1 MTSISQPVQPPQAS
15 NNASQAP
22 IQPQSSSTSHSG
34 RTPPQ
39 AAATA
44 PPPARS
50 YASATKKQNS
60 PASATNTS
68 TTSSTPAGGH
78 AAPSQ
83 YGRAESGS
91 ALNGRGPIT
100 PAVPAVGG
108 APTIVNGNTPTTPSS
123 GTAEHGRKASITITP
138 AGTSG
143 YLPNGDQ
150 LGAKSAGGNGIKW
163 GTLNADGSPAL
174 ANAVPQPSQST
185 SALAV
190 NPPTNPRV
198 TSPAASPS
206 PIPQPP
212 ASGGRPPSTFQGQ
225 SNSLSFGSL
234 PNGDDPNVSPPLL
247 SFDSNRLTQLKRQM
261 RPGMSQSNLGPG
273 PQSAHLRRES
283 SQSGHSE
290 YGNPG
295 MGQTPH
301 RGGYPPQ
308 GGRGRG
314 GYNGQYSQHPQMGY
328 GQGANLR
335 APSQPR
341 GAPNAPSPYAS
352 RPSLA
357 APYASSPHQA
367 NRSPAL
373 SHSQPV
379 QHPPQHYPQGGQ
391 MPTSSSSYM
400 GYGAYPPPMGQSQV
414 KPQSSS
420 SLSNHPSSSTQ
431 KDFSFDTPDKLRAV
445 HPLDL
450 APNTGHFEQ
459 FLTEIQQS
467 QHFAPQ
473 YGYDPQ
479 YHAALYHPYTMYGS
493 VAPHMQGMAPSSPRP
508 QSQMAQGGQQQY
520 VQGQYGYPS
529 QPPSMSR
536 TSSAISAPPER
547 PPSSLNKSQTPM
559 ANPAASNTPISNRPA
574 HSPAPNPASSFKIPA
589 KKSAGII
596 IRDPNSGAVKDFN
609 KKSPSPAPP
618 TQSPAIVSS
627 TPTPPLP
634 LTSTNDAQHNRSE
647 SRSVKTNE
655 EKRNDMKDAIAKKLE
670 EERIAEQRQKD
681 EAELKA
687 AAEKSDAEAKI
698 RKEKEEAEAKELEA
712 AKAQMEAAA
721 AASKAKAEADEADKA
736 AEKAKAEAEEQA
748 RKEREEEE
756 EFARMEAEMER
767 QEREAEEK
775 YQKKKKAEAE
785 EKARKEAE
793 AAKSLDEDMKRAERE
808 AEAAEEARL
817 KKVAEGE
824 EDASQKENKALFA
837 SLKKGSAATPPS
849 DSPAVVETPAESG
862 TQTPASEASMAP
874 PKTVNSKQKPA
885 ALVLQTTKTVEPPQ
899 PSAQLLSLR
908 SARRLTSLNDVS
920 YPAAIASPNPA
931 LNTTAPMGRFRYDKN
946 FLVQFQS
953 VFVEKPSED
962 WSIKIKETLGAA
974 DEPASARTGSAR
986 GGGSMGSRAPSKTG
1000 PSMPPMG
1007 GMGSG
1012 VGGGMGSF
1020 NARPVPVPKDSKSR
1034 FEASTQQLAGGRG
1047 GSMNNP
1053 FAHFIPGGRPGVPPM
1068 GGPAKMDRIPSTTS
1082 MGGSHPQSPRGNS
1095 SMRGSTGRSSKGGRP
1110 RESDKNAST
1119 MPLTVGAQLKPI
1131 ETTDKGWKPLSV
1143 GPNAFGM
1150 AGPAPGGDG
1159 HMAPD
1164 LVQRKVKANLNKM
1177 TPNNFDKISDQ
1188 VLAIAAQS
1196 KDETDGRTLRQVI
1209 QLTFEKATDEAHW
1222 AEMYA
1227 QFCKRMLESMSP
1239 EIKDESILDRKTGEV
1254 STGGALFRKYL
1265 LTRCQTEFEQGW
1277 KVNLPERPEGESE
1290 EAAML
1295 SDEYY
1300 KAAAAKRRGLGLV
1313 RFIGELYKLNMLTE
1327 RIMHECVKKLVD
1339 YEGMPDEAEVESLTS
1354 LLKTIGANL
1363 ENSRQ
1368 GHQLMDAY
1376 FVRIQNMIDTPNLA
1390 SRLRFML
1397 MDIGDLRKKNWVSN
1411 KAGALKGPATLE
1423 QVRAEAAEAD
1433 RQKEL
1438 QRQADAGA
1446 RRAGGGG
1453 GGGGGGRA
1461 QMGRGDA
1468 RQFSGGG
1475 QFLQPPGADRNLVGL
1490 DDIKRLG
1497 RGGSRQA
1504 SSTAPTLLGP
1514 PGAMFGPRSS
1524 SNRKQLT
1531 GLGKA
1536 GEDSGT
1542 SSRTA
1547 TPPAQKEKKER
1558 DEKEAAAKNANAFS
1572 ALEGLDNTG
1581 EHADPASPPSAASS
1595 PPKTTLNRV
1604 QRQRSKSPLGQKDD
1618 KPGDEAS

>member
-1 MTSISQPVQPPQAS
+1 MTSIPQPVLPPQAS
-15 NNASQAP
+15 NNASHTAG
-22 IQPQSSSTSHSG
+22 QPQSSSTSHSG

-39 AAATA
+39 PAGTA
-44 PPPARS
+44 PPQARS
-50 YASATKKQNS
+50 YASATKKQSS
-60 PASATNTS
+60 PASATYTS
-68 TTSSTPAGGH
+68 TSSSVPAGASGPAQH
-78 AAPSQ
+78 VK
-83 YGRAESGS
+83 AESVS
-91 ALNGRGPIT
+91 AVNGRLPIT

-108 APTIVNGNTPTTPSS
+108 APTIVNGNTSSTPSS
-123 GTAEHGRKASITITP
+123 GPVDHGRKASITITP

-150 LGAKSAGGNGIKW
+150 VGAKPAGGNSIKW

-174 ANAVPQPSQST
+174 ANAIPQPPQST
-185 SALAV
+185 NALAV
-190 NPPTNPRV
+190 NPPSNPRV
-198 TSPAASPS
+198 TSPSASPS

-212 ASGGRPPSTFQGQ
+212 ASGGRPPSTFPGQ
-225 SNSLSFGSL
+225 NNGMSFGSM
-234 PNGDDPNVSPPLL
+234 PTGDDPN
-247 SFDSNRLTQLKRQM
+247 RQM
-261 RPGMSQSNLGPG
+261 RPGMHQSNLGPG

-295 MGQTPH
+295 MGPNAN
-301 RGGYPPQ
+301 RGGYPQQ

-314 GYNGQYSQHPQMGY
+314 GYNGQYPQQQQQQQQQMSYSQAPSF
-328 GQGANLR
+328 R

-341 GAPNAPSPYAS
+341 GAPNAPSPYTS
-352 RPSLA
+352 RASLA
-357 APYASSPHQA
+357 APYANSPHQA
-367 NRSPAL
+367 SRSPAL
-373 SHSQPV
+373 SQSQPV
-379 QHPPQHYPQGGQ
+379 QHQHQHHPQPGQ
-391 MPTSSSSYM
+391 MPMSSSSYM
-400 GYGAYPPPMGQSQV
+400 GYGGYAPTMGQSQV

-420 SLSNHPSSSTQ
+420 SSSHHPPPFTQ
-431 KDFSFDTPDKLRAV
+431 KDFLFPTLDKPSAV

-459 FLTEIQQS
+459 FLTEIKQN
-467 QHFAPQ
+467 QHVMPQ
-473 YGYDPQ
+473 YGFDPQ
-479 YHAALYHPYTMYGS
+479 YTAAYYHQQAMYGAVPPYMQS
-493 VAPHMQGMAPSSPRP
+493 IAPNSPRP
-508 QSQMAQGGQQQY
+508 QQQIPQGSQQQY

-536 TSSAISAPPER
+536 TSSAISGVER
-547 PPSSLNKSQTPM
+547 PPSSMSKSQTPM
-559 ANPAASNTPISNRPA
+559 PNPAASNTPISGRPTN
-574 HSPAPNPASSFKIPA
+574 SPAPKSASSFKIPA
-589 KKSAGII
+589 KKSAGIV
-596 IRDPNSGAVKDFN
+596 IRDPNSGAVKSFD

-627 TPTPPLP
+627 TPTPPP
-634 LTSTNDAQHNRSE
+634 PPTSTTDAQHIRSE
-647 SRSVKTNE
+647 SKSVKSNE

-670 EERIAEQRQKD
+670 EERAAEKRKKD
-681 EAELKA
+681 EDEARA
-687 AAEKSDAEAKI
+687 AAEKSETEAKLL
-698 RKEKEEAEAKELEA
+698 KEKEEAEARELEA
-712 AKAQMEAAA
+712 AKAQMEAEE
-721 AASKAKAEADEADKA
+721 AASKAKAEADEAEKA
-736 AEKAKAEAEEQA
+736 AQKAKAEAEEQA
-748 RKEREEEE
+748 RKDREEEE
-756 EFARMEAEMER
+756 ELARFEAEMER
-767 QEREAEEK
+767 KEREAEEK

-793 AAKSLDEDMKRAERE
+793 AAKSLDEDMKRAEKE
-808 AEAAEEARL
+808 AEEAEEVRL
-817 KKVAEGE
+817 KKLAEGE
-824 EDASQKENKALFA
+824 EDTSQKENKDLFA
-837 SLKKGSAATPPS
+837 ALKKGGATTPSS
-849 DSPAVVETPAESG
+849 DSQAVGETPVDSG
-862 TQTPASEASMAP
+862 AQTPASEASMAP

-885 ALVLQTTKTVEPPQ
+885 ALKLETTKTVEPPQ

-931 LNTTAPMGRFRYDKN
+931 LNTTAPMGKFRYDKN

-962 WSIKIKETLGAA
+962 WSNKIKETLGAA

-986 GGGSMGSRAPSKTG
+986 PGGSMGSRAPSKTG

-1007 GMGSG
+1007 GISG
-1012 VGGGMGSF
+1012 TMGGGMGSF
-1020 NARPVPVPKDSKSR
+1020 NARPSAPVGKDSKSR
-1034 FEASTQQLAGGRG
+1034 FEASTQQLQGGQR
-1047 GSMNNP
+1047 SMQNP
-1053 FAHFIPGGRPGVPPM
+1053 FAQFYPAGRPGVPPM
-1068 GGPAKMDRIPSTTS
+1068 GGASKMERIPSVTS
-1082 MGGSHPQSPRGNS
+1082 IGGSHPHSPRGNS
-1095 SMRGSTGRSSKGGRP
+1095 SQRGSTRGASKGGRT
-1110 RESDKNAST
+1110 RENDKDAKA
-1119 MPLTVGAQLKPI
+1119 MPLTVGTALKPI

-1143 GPNAFGM
+1143 GANAFGM

-1164 LVQRKVKANLNKM
+1164 VVQRKVKSNLNKM
-1177 TPNNFDKISDQ
+1177 TPNNFNKISDQ

-1239 EIKDESILDRKTGEV
+1239 EIKDESILDKKTGEV

-1277 KVNLPERPEGESE
+1277 KVNLPDKPEGESE
-1290 EAAML
+1290 EAVML

-1363 ENSRQ
+1363 ESSKQ

-1376 FVRIQNMIDTPNLA
+1376 FVRIQNMIDTPGLA

-1397 MDIGDLRKKNWVSN
+1397 MDIGDLRRNKWVST
-1411 KAGALKGPATLE
+1411 KAGVLKGPATLE
-1423 QVRAEAAEAD
+1423 QVRAESAEAD

-1446 RRAGGGG
+1446 RRGGGG

-1468 RQFSGGG
+1468 RQFSGGS
-1475 QFLQPPGADRNLVGL
+1475 QFGMMQPPPDRNLVGM
-1490 DDIKRLG
+1490 DDLRRLG
-1497 RGGSRQA
+1497 RGGSRQP
-1504 SSTAPTLLGP
+1504 SSTNTTVLGP

-1524 SNRKQLT
+1524 SNRKP
-1531 GLGKA
+1531 LGAAGFGKP
-1536 GEDSGT
+1536 GEDSGA
-1542 SSRTA
+1542 SSRTG

-1558 DEKEAAAKNANAFS
+1558 EEKEAAAKNANAFS
-1572 ALEGLDNTG
+1572 ALEGLDNAG
-1581 EHADPASPPSAASS
+1581 EPADPTSPPSAASTPRAS
-1595 PPKTTLNRV
+1595 KLSLA

-1618 KPGDEAS
+1618 KPEDEAS